1 MAPPLVQ
8 QSPRASGFFEWE
20 DKVYTDQLFR
30 QEVRLECH
38 NGDTFTLEAIGKWN
52 CPPNNVEIKFNCKFP
67 NGHCSANCS
76 IEIFKTDKK
85 ATKIFSTTI
94 RRIAANQDAQEDQ
107 KEFSSVFAT
116 KESVLDKT
124 TFSPRIKVKM
134 QVYIFDNCAI
144 PSDVEP
150 TLERLVK
157 DLCLNESKSDFKIIC
172 ENEELPCHKFVLS
185 ARSDVFQAMFE
196 GCESI
201 EKSQGFVKIEDISVS
216 TMKTFLT
223 FMYQDVINSS
233 DIDANLLI
241 AADKYNVKRLFN
253 ICLRHL
259 DKTIDVE
266 NVMSIMIAAY
276 LVNNDALLAKA
287 SNFVFNNRGKIK
299 KCENWEQVKA
309 THPEIFSK
317 VMELAVFS
325 NDAIDKPKLPEDNE
339 EDDDKTVQI
348 MISRKVLKTMMK
360 MNVESFFVET

>member
-30 QEVRLECH
+30 QEVRLDCH
-38 NGDTFTLEAIGKWN
+38 NGDSFTLEAIGKWN

-67 NGHCSANCS
+67 HGHCYANCS

-85 ATKIFSTTI
+85 AAKIFSTTI
-94 RRIAANQDAQEDQ
+94 RKIAGNQEAQEDQ
-107 KEFSSVFAT
+107 RQFVSVFAT
-116 KESVLDKT
+116 KESVFDKT
-124 TFSPRIKVKM
+124 TFSPKIKVKM
-134 QVYIFDNCAI
+134 QVYIFDKHI
-144 PSDVEP
+144 VLRDEEP
-150 TLERLVK
+150 TLEKLVK
-157 DLCLNESKSDFKIIC
+157 DLCLNQDKSDFKIIC

-201 EKSQGFVKIEDISVS
+201 EKIQGFAKIDDIAIG

-223 FMYQDVINSS
+223 FMYQDIVKTS

-253 ICLRHL
+253 ICLHHL

-287 SNFVFNNRGKIK
+287 SNFAFNNRGKIK

-309 THPEIFSK
+309 SHPEIFSK
-317 VMELAVFS
+317 VMELAIFS
-325 NDAIDKPKLPEDNE
+325 KGGVETPSRSDDNE

-360 MNVESFFVET
+360 MNVESLLVET